1 MSDSKHQLTC
11 VFEDGTSRTFQAA
24 PFETIYQAAL
34 RSGLTLQTD
43 CREGACGTCKALCS
57 DGQVAIGD
65 VSDEALSDEEARDG
79 YVLTCQ
85 AKAKSALLLEF
96 PYPFEMSGKPAQR
109 VQAEVASHEAV
120 AEGVVR
126 LELAVSQALSF
137 LPGQYVKLTVPDRV
151 PGRSFSFANAPS
163 DGGTR
168 LEFYV
173 RLLPSGAM
181 SDYLREHVQVG
192 DAVEIDGPYGQFF
205 LRPPQKRRVLMV
217 AGGTGLAPMLSMLA
231 VLTEQQA
238 APPEVQLLYGA
249 NQTSELFGR
258 ERIAALGD
266 WVTLR
271 CAVVEPDAS
280 WTGQVGHVTT
290 LIDEQAVEQPDN
302 TDVYLCGPPPMID
315 TARERLLAL
324 GVPPRRIYAER
335 FLPS

>member
-57 DGQVAIGD
+57 DGQVVAGD

-85 AKAKSALLLEF
+85 AKAKSSLLLEF
-96 PYPFEMSGKPAQR
+96 PYPFEMSGKQAQH
-109 VQAEVASHEAV
+109 VQAKVSSLDEV
-120 AEGVVR
+120 AEGVMRVELTAEKPVR
-126 LELAVSQALSF
+126 F
-137 LPGQYVKLTVPDRV
+137 LPGQYVKLTVPGQV
-151 PGRSFSFANAPS
+151 PGRSFSFANPPS
-163 DGGTR
+163 DDDTR
-168 LEFYV
+168 MAFFV
-173 RLLPSGAM
+173 RLLPTGAM
-181 SDYLREHVQVG
+181 SDYLREHAQAG
-192 DAVEIDGPYGQFF
+192 DAVAIEGPYGQFF
-205 LRPPQKRRVLMV
+205 LRPPQGRRVLMV

-231 VLTEQQA
+231 VLASGEP
-238 APPEVQLLYGA
+238 APPAVQLLYGA
-249 NQTSELFGR
+249 NRPAELFGR
-258 ERIAALGD
+258 DQATALGD
-266 WVTLR
+266 WVSLR

-280 WTGQVGHVTT
+280 WTGDVGHVTT
-290 LIDEQAVEQPDN
+290 LLDEHAVAEPDN

-315 TARERLLAL
+315 AARERLLAL
-324 GVPPRRIYAER
+324 GVPPRRIHAER